1 MIPDGRRSDRNYK
14 PYWGDYAKARTIH
27 FYGPTPYQREFIDS
41 HFSELKDLTGGCYQ
55 ELCDL
60 WADVLEEAR

>member
-1 MIPDGRRSDRNYK
+1 VGVIRGNDDQVAAM
-14 PYWGDYAKARTIH
+14 GDYAKARIIH
-27 FYGPTPYQREFIDS
+27 LHGPTPYQREFIDS

-60 WADVLEEAR
+60 WADLLEEAR